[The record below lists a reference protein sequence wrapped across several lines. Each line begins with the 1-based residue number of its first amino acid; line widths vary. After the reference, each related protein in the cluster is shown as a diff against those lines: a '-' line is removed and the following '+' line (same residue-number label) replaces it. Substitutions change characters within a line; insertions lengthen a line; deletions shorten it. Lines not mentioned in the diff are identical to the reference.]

1 MKARRAATAA
11 LRLLRVRRVLIERQ
25 RIAGELKAWRLNAR
39 LTAPDTAHRSNDE

>member
-25 RIAGELKAWRLNAR
+25 RIAGELKAWRLNGPVN
-39 LTAPDTAHRSNDE
+39 LTTRAADELGS